1 MLRYHLFF
9 IDLFWYPLILII
21 LILTC
26 VICLELIRTFN
37 LCLFMFPQYAQWL
50 WNRSTYVLMHLFFI
64 TLASWHAL
72 ARYMVTVCWL
82 EYGWS
87 GGQVSFHFRKAFLF
101 SCKQSMFHCLYCV
114 RIPHCQGEMII
125 KNNILCKSCYFH
137 LASIVCRHFLSRYL
151 VFAGALFA
159 VEMSWV
165 SCSSYLYWRKIL

>member
-1 MLRYHLFF
+1 MSVYVSPVCTMAMKQVH
-9 IDLFWYPLILII
+9 ILANA
-21 LILTC
+21 LVLYNVSQLTC
-26 VICLELIRTFN
+26 ISQVHGYC
-37 LCLFMFPQYAQWL
+37 M
-50 WNRSTYVLMHLFFI
+50 
-64 TLASWHAL
+64 L
-72 ARYMVTVCWL
+72 ARIWL
-82 EYGWS
+82 E

-165 SCSSYLYWRKIL
+165 SCSSYLYWRKIVQFFLLIFSQRAFG